1 MMISRLENLVELDT
15 SDPDRLAELEA
26 FDVLDTVPEEGF
38 DDAVQ
43 IARLICD
50 APVALVSLVAKD
62 RQWFKARA
70 GFPSC
75 ETDLN
80 SSVCAYALAEPDLL
94 VIPDLT
100 ADPRTHN
107 NPLVTGGP
115 FIRFYAGAPLRTET
129 GRVLGSLCV
138 IDHVPRP
145 DGLTEGQADALR
157 RLARQVMILLRERRQ
172 LIQMRAAE
180 TQAAAAATRRTA
192 LIELGDYLR
201 DVTTI
206 PEMTA
211 AAAEIVGRTMNA
223 SRTGYGELNVTGEF
237 IAILRDWTAPGEGSL
252 VGRHRLADYGS
263 IGPVIERGE
272 TFVVRAVTED
282 PRTADHAASFQS
294 LNICAM
300 LNVPVRERGRTVG
313 LFFVHSPEAR
323 AWTSEEIAFA
333 RNVADRVQVGI
344 ARLRAEEEQATLNR
358 ELSHRMKNTLTMVQ
372 AIASQTLRNAPDLET
387 AQEALAARLIALGR
401 AHDILLSGSR
411 ESASLEA
418 VVRGALAIHDDA
430 QIGRLQVKGPFVHVG
445 SRGALSLALMIHELA
460 TNAAKYGALSTPD
473 GFVRLEWSLVQTG
486 PEPTVRLCWTE
497 HGGPPVTPPSRR
509 GFGSRLIERGLA
521 GSIDGE
527 VGLSFPPEG
536 VICELTAP
544 LSGIE
549 ADA

>member
-1 MMISRLENLVELDT
+1 MISRLENLVELDT